1 LIRAD
6 PTQAV
11 TPVAAKQLPAIYG
24 MFFLSGLGALVFETV
39 WFSQTGLVVGNTVW
53 SAALVVG
60 AFMAGLALG
69 NCAATLVAR
78 RWRNLVRCY
87 AVVEIIAAATGAAL
101 VIAFPYLPEAFS
113 PMLAPHL
120 GDTATLNLIRSAIAF
135 GLMVI
140 PSAALGTTLPLLS
153 KPLEAATGS
162 YALALGRLYGV
173 NTLGAVAG
181 TLVAEL
187 VLVPALGLRGSGLSA
202 AACNLLAGLIAL
214 RISRSA
220 SFDTPPTRVSAFA
233 LDRETARTVGA
244 AALAGAAFLAL
255 EVVWF
260 RFLILFL
267 PATALTFATMLA
279 VILTGIGLGGIVA
292 AAWSK
297 RGWNPAVVAR
307 MAATGA
313 CIGAVAGYAG
323 FDLFLRTAAGIMGAS
338 AFPVLLCAFLMGP
351 VSLCSGVLFT
361 ALGDQLRSG
370 IRDATAATGAL
381 TLANTLGG
389 MAGSLLGAFVL
400 LPVWGVERS
409 WFVLAVTY
417 AALTLLVPSGG
428 LATARRWWPAA
439 LAAVVLA
446 AYPFGSMVAVHH
458 RNLSGRFDARLLEAR
473 EGVSETAFYL
483 AHEFAGHVWYH
494 RLATNSVSMS
504 STTLQ
509 AQRYMQ
515 LFAYLP
521 AALHPRIERAL
532 VICFGVGVTASAVT
546 DLPDV
551 RAIDI
556 VDVSRDILE
565 LSDLAYAARHP
576 LRDPRVSVHVEDG
589 RFFLQ
594 HTAHRFDLITGE
606 PPPPKLAGIAALYS
620 REYFELLRSRL
631 NPGGLATY
639 WVPAIQLTQS
649 DAWAIVRAF
658 CDAFPDCT
666 LWSGGGHEWILMGS
680 RDGIAAVPEER
691 LARLWTIPALTQ
703 RLRGIGVDGPAPLA
717 ALFMA
722 DADLLRKLT
731 AGTPPLA
738 DNFPRRLSTTVTRF
752 ENQPYQAF
760 LMEENR
766 SRAAFAQSA
775 WIARVLPPSII
786 AASDADFRRR
796 RIADDGLYRS
806 VLGLLPQS
814 ATAWSEVAQLLRE
827 TAPTELPRWL
837 LGSEARLAEI
847 ARRADQKRPELAETL
862 AIDAV
867 VERQP
872 PPQGVERE
880 SFTTL
885 TPDAQ
890 LVGVFHQCHHGRGPQ
905 ARQLLAWI
913 PEERRAES
921 SFRGLSEWVEQACPL
936 AQK

>member
-1 LIRAD
+1 VNRAD
-6 PTQAV
+6 STQAV
-11 TPVAAKQLPAIYG
+11 APVAARQLPAIYG

-78 RWRNLVRCY
+78 RWRNLLRCY
-87 AVVEIIAAATGAAL
+87 AVVEIMAALTGAAL

-120 GDTATLNLIRSAIAF
+120 GDTATLNVIRSAIAF
-135 GLMVI
+135 GLLVI

-202 AACNLLAGLIAL
+202 AACNLLAGLIGL
-214 RISRSA
+214 RLSRSA
-220 SFDTPPTRVSAFA
+220 SFDTPPSRVSAFA

-279 VILTGIGLGGIVA
+279 VILAGIGVGGIVA
-292 AAWSK
+292 AAWSR

-323 FDLFLRTAAGIMGAS
+323 FDVFHRTAAGIMGS
-338 AFPVLLCAFLMGP
+338 AVLPVLLCAFLMGP

-361 ALGDQLRSG
+361 ALGDQLRAG
-370 IRDATAATGAL
+370 IRDAAAATGAL

-409 WFVLAVTY
+409 WFVLAAAY
-417 AALTLLVPSGG
+417 AALTLLVPWGG
-428 LATARRWWPAA
+428 LAAARRWWPAA

-446 AYPFGSMVAVHH
+446 GYPFGSMVAVHH
-458 RNLSGRFDARLLEAR
+458 RNVSGSFDARLLEAR

-483 AHEFAGHVWYH
+483 AHEFADQVWYH

-504 STTLQ
+504 STSLQ
-509 AQRYMQ
+509 GQRYMR

-546 DLPDV
+546 ELPDV

-576 LRDPRVSVHVEDG
+576 LHDPRVSVHVEDG

-594 HTAHRFDLITGE
+594 HTAHRYDLITGE

-639 WVPAIQLTQS
+639 WIPANQLTQR

-658 CDAFPDCT
+658 CEAFPDCS
-666 LWSGGGHEWILMGS
+666 LWSGGGQEWILLGS
-680 RDGIAAVPEER
+680 RDGFAAVPEER
-691 LARLWTIPALTQ
+691 MARLWTIPALAQ
-703 RLRGIGVDGPAPLA
+703 RLRGIGIDGPAPLA

-722 DADLLRKLT
+722 DADLLRRLT
-731 AGTPPLA
+731 ADSPPLA
-738 DNFPRRLSTTVTRF
+738 DNFPRRLSTTVTKL
-752 ENQPYQAF
+752 ESQPYQAF

-775 WIARVLPPSII
+775 WIARVLPPSVI
-786 AASDADFRRR
+786 AASAAEFRRR
-796 RIADDGLYRS
+796 RMADDGLYP
-806 VLGLLPQS
+806 GLLTQG
-814 ATAWSEVAQLLRE
+814 ATTWSEVAQLLRE
-827 TAPTELPRWL
+827 TAPKELPRWL

-847 ARRADQKRPELAETL
+847 ARSADQRRPAVVETL
-862 AIDAV
+862 VIDAV

-885 TPDAQ
+885 TPHAQ
-890 LVGVFHQCHHGRGPQ
+890 LVSVFHQCLHGRGPQ

-913 PEERRAES
+913 PEKRHAES
-921 SFRGLSEWVEQACPL
+921 GFRGFLDWVEQACPL

>member
-1 LIRAD
+1 MSRAD
-6 PTQAV
+6 PAQAV
-11 TPVAAKQLPAIYG
+11 PAVAAAHLPAIHG
-24 MFFLSGLGALVFETV
+24 MFFLSGFGALVFETV

-69 NCAATLVAR
+69 NGLATLVAQ

-87 AVVEIIAAATGAAL
+87 AVVEIMAAVTGAAL
-101 VIAFPYLPEAFS
+101 VIAFPYLPGAFS
-113 PMLAPHL
+113 PLLAPHL

-140 PSAALGTTLPLLS
+140 PAAALGTTLPLLS

-187 VLVPALGLRGSGLSA
+187 VLVPYLGLRSSGLAA
-202 AACNLLAGLIAL
+202 AACNLCAGLIAL
-214 RISRSA
+214 RLSRHA
-220 SFDTPPTRVSAFA
+220 SFDAPPSRVSAFA
-233 LDRETARTVGA
+233 LDREAARTVGA

-279 VILTGIGLGGIVA
+279 VCLAGIGLGGIVA
-292 AAWSK
+292 AAWSR
-297 RGWNPAVVAR
+297 RGWNPALVAR
-307 MAATGA
+307 MAATGG

-323 FDLFLRTAAGIMGAS
+323 FDVFLRTAAGIMGAS
-338 AFPVLLCAFLMGP
+338 AFPVLLCVFLMGP

-370 IRDATAATGAL
+370 IRDAAATTGAL

-400 LPVWGVERS
+400 LPAWGVERS
-409 WFVLAVTY
+409 WFVLAATY
-417 AALTLLVPSGG
+417 AALTLLVPWGG
-428 LATARRWWPAA
+428 DAAARRWWPAA

-446 AYPFGSMVAVHH
+446 VYPFGSMVAVHH
-458 RNLSGRFDARLLEAR
+458 RNVSDRFGARLLEAR

-483 AHEFAGHVWYH
+483 AHEFADQVWYH

-504 STTLQ
+504 STSPQ
-509 AQRYMQ
+509 GQRYMR

-565 LSDLAYAARHP
+565 MSDLAYAARHP

-594 HTAHRFDLITGE
+594 HTAHRYDLITGE

-639 WVPAIQLTQS
+639 WVPVNQLTQS

-658 CDAFPDCT
+658 CDAFPDCS
-666 LWSGGGHEWILMGS
+666 LWSGGGHEWILLGS
-680 RDGIAAVPEER
+680 RDGIAAVPQER
-691 LARLWTIPALTQ
+691 LARLWTIPGLSQ
-703 RLRGIGVDGPAPLA
+703 RLRGIGVDGPGVLVGGV
-717 ALFMA
+717 LG
-722 DADLLRKLT
+722 DADLLRRLT
-731 AGTPPLA
+731 AGTPPLT
-738 DNFPRRLSTTVTRF
+738 DNFPRRLSTVTKVGS
-752 ENQPYQAF
+752 QPYQAF
-760 LMEENR
+760 VMDENR
-766 SRAAFAQSA
+766 SRAAFARSA
-775 WIARVLPPSII
+775 WVARVLPPSII
-786 AASDADFRRR
+786 TASAAEFRRR
-796 RIADDGLYRS
+796 RMADDGLYP
-806 VLGLLPQS
+806 GLLPQG
-814 ATAWSEVAQLLRE
+814 ATTWPEVAQLLQE

-837 LGSEARLAEI
+837 LGSDARLAEI
-847 ARRADQKRPELAETL
+847 ARSADQKRPAVVEALVV
-862 AIDAV
+862 DAV
-867 VERQP
+867 VERRP

-885 TPDAQ
+885 TPNAQ
-890 LVGVFHQCHHGRGPQ
+890 LISVFHQCLHGRGAQ

-913 PEERRAES
+913 PKERHAES
-921 SFRGLSEWVEQACPL
+921 SFRGFLEWFERACPP
-936 AQK
+936 AGT

>member
-1 LIRAD
+1 MNRSD
-6 PTQAV
+6 STQAV
-11 TPVAAKQLPAIYG
+11 PAVAAAQLPAIYG

-78 RWRNLVRCY
+78 RWRNLLRCY
-87 AVVEIIAAATGAAL
+87 AVVEIMAALTGAAL
-101 VIAFPYLPEAFS
+101 VIAFPYLPEALS

-120 GDTATLNLIRSAIAF
+120 GDTPTLNLIRSAIAF
-135 GLMVI
+135 GLLVI

-162 YALALGRLYGV
+162 YAVALGRLYGV

-187 VLVPALGLRGSGLSA
+187 VLVPALGLRSSGLFA
-202 AACNLLAGLIAL
+202 AACNLFAGLIGL
-214 RISRSA
+214 RLSRYA
-220 SFDTPPTRVSAFA
+220 SFDTPPSRVSAFA

-279 VILTGIGLGGIVA
+279 VILAGIGVGGIVA
-292 AAWSK
+292 AAWSR

-307 MAATGA
+307 MAATAA
-313 CIGAVAGYAG
+313 CIAAVAGYAG
-323 FDLFLRTAAGIMGAS
+323 FDVFRRTAVGMIGGPAL
-338 AFPVLLCAFLMGP
+338 PVLLCAFLMGP

-361 ALGDQLRSG
+361 ALGDQLRAG
-370 IRDATAATGAL
+370 IRDAAAATGAL

-389 MAGSLLGAFVL
+389 MAGSLLAAFVL

-409 WFVLAVTY
+409 WFVLAASY
-417 AALTLLVPSGG
+417 AALTLLVPLGG
-428 LATARRWWPAA
+428 RAAARRWWPAA

-446 AYPFGSMVAVHH
+446 GYPFGSMVAVHH
-458 RNLSGRFDARLLEAR
+458 RNVSGGFNARLLEAR

-483 AHEFAGHVWYH
+483 AHEFADQVWYH

-504 STTLQ
+504 STSLRG
-509 AQRYMQ
+509 QRYMG

-532 VICFGVGVTASAVT
+532 VICFGVGVTARAVT
-546 DLPDV
+546 ELPDV

-565 LSDLAYAARHP
+565 MSDLAYVARHP

-594 HTAHRFDLITGE
+594 HTAQRFDLITGE

-639 WVPAIQLTQS
+639 WVPAIELTQR

-658 CDAFPDCT
+658 CDAFPDCS
-666 LWSGGGHEWILMGS
+666 LWSGGGHEWILLGS

-691 LARLWTIPALTQ
+691 LARLWTIPALAQ

-722 DADLLRKLT
+722 DADLLRTLT
-731 AGTPPLA
+731 ADTPPLA
-738 DNFPRRLSTTVTRF
+738 DNFPRRLSTTVTKH
-752 ENQPYQAF
+752 ELQPFQAF

-766 SRAAFAQSA
+766 SRAAFAHSA

-786 AASDADFRRR
+786 AAGAAEFRRR
-796 RIADDGLYRS
+796 RMADDGLYP
-806 VLGLLPQS
+806 GLLPQG
-814 ATAWSEVAQLLRE
+814 ATTWPEIAQLLRE
-827 TAPTELPRWL
+827 TASTELPRWL
-837 LGSEARLAEI
+837 LGSEARLLEI
-847 ARRADQKRPELAETL
+847 ARSTDQKRPVAVETL
-862 AIDAV
+862 VIDAV

-885 TPDAQ
+885 TPHAQ
-890 LVGVFHQCHHGRGPQ
+890 LVSVFHQCLHGRGPQ

-913 PEERRAES
+913 PEERQAES
-921 SFRGLSEWVEQACPL
+921 GFRGFLDWAEQACPL